1 MLILLICLV
10 FGIIY
15 SILIVNVYALTRDD
29 SAEVSSFEQTVR
41 RKFFTG
47 SNKRRKMF
55 TEMALIVTILGFY
68 PAIGIA
74 IAAPL

>member
-1 MLILLICLV
+1 
-10 FGIIY
+10 
-15 SILIVNVYALTRDD
+15 
-29 SAEVSSFEQTVR
+29 VR